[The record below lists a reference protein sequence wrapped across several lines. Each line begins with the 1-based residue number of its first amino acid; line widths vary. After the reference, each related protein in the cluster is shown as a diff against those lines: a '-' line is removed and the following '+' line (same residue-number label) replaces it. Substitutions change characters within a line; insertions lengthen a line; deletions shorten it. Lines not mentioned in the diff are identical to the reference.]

1 MTAADGFCDLLRS
14 RLALSGGLPQQGEL
28 VRAEPADRCDQLFLL
43 AADFSDDLSRFAAGT
58 LGPDTLRMGALEVA
72 AAAFAV
78 YIATV
83 EGGPEDGC

>member
-14 RLALSGGLPQQGEL
+14 RLALADGARQGEL

-43 AADFSDDLSRFAAGT
+43 AADFSDDLRRFAAGT

>member
-1 MTAADGFCDLLRS
+1 MLTDARGRGVPQKAKHPALEVAAP
-14 RLALSGGLPQQGEL
+14 RLSDPPDSL
-28 VRAEPADRCDQLFLL
+28 CYQLFLL
-43 AADFSDDLSRFAAGT
+43 AADFSDDLRRFAAGT